1 MEKKNKKP
9 LVFIALLFSVLLIV
23 GGTIAYYTS
32 SDTFENEFDTGT
44 YKIETQEAFVS
55 PDNWTPGTTTEKTI
69 IATNKGNTM
78 AAVRIKLEESWKDE
92 NGGSLPLL
100 KEGVPAA
107 IINFSPDKDVKWI
120 YQDGYYYYV
129 RPLDE
134 NESTTSLLESV
145 TFNPDLDISVNSNC
159 TTDSVAGTKTC
170 TTETTGYAGGK
181 YTLQIEVETAQYDKY
196 KEIWNTN
203 VDINRPNTQVDGY
216 LLYNGSDNSKTFN
229 KNIARDSFEKLIITD
244 IINIPQNAI
253 DSWDVSYHHN
263 NSIKAWYT
271 DTDNNGLYEL
281 FIGQEGGVKANP
293 NSNYAFSNFKKVKYA
308 DFTYLNTSNTTNME
322 NAFDSIGYNATSLR
336 INGLDKLDTSQVT
349 SFHYAFD
356 AVGFNCQDV
365 YIGNLSNWNLDSAT
379 DMSNMF
385 YYGAFYSQNTY
396 LDVSGWD
403 TGNVRDMSHMF
414 HRFGYYTPIFS
425 FDLSNW
431 DTGNVTYMEE
441 MFYESGYSSTTWS
454 VGDLSDWD
462 LSKVTTT
469 FRMFYSAGYSATS
482 VADIG
487 TLDIYSNTI
496 RGMFCGFKAGKAI
509 INIHNN
515 PTDYS
520 SVFSSASTVSGSLIT
535 VNYSSTTTNIDSIIA
550 TKSSNSNVVK
560 GVQLD

>member
-1 MEKKNKKP
+1 M
-9 LVFIALLFSVLLIV
+9 F
-23 GGTIAYYTS
+23 
-32 SDTFENEFDTGT
+32 
-44 YKIETQEAFVS
+44 
-55 PDNWTPGTTTEKTI
+55 
-69 IATNKGNTM
+69 
-78 AAVRIKLEESWKDE
+78 
-92 NGGSLPLL
+92 
-100 KEGVPAA
+100 
-107 IINFSPDKDVKWI
+107 
-120 YQDGYYYYV
+120 
-129 RPLDE
+129 
-134 NESTTSLLESV
+134 
-145 TFNPDLDISVNSNC
+145 
-159 TTDSVAGTKTC
+159 
-170 TTETTGYAGGK
+170 
-181 YTLQIEVETAQYDKY
+181 
-196 KEIWNTN
+196 
-203 VDINRPNTQVDGY
+203 
-216 LLYNGSDNSKTFN
+216 
-229 KNIARDSFEKLIITD
+229 
-244 IINIPQNAI
+244 
-253 DSWDVSYHHN
+253 HN

-293 NSNYAFSNFKKVKYA
+293 NSSYAFSDFKKVKYA

-356 AVGFNCQDV
+356 SVGFNCQDV
-365 YIGNLSNWNLDSAT
+365 YIGNLSSWNLDSAT

-431 DTGNVTYMEE
+431 DTGNVTTMEE

-487 TLDIYSNTI
+487 TLDLYSNTI

-520 SVFSSASTVSGSLIT
+520 SVFYGASKISGSLIT
-535 VNYSSTTTNIDSIIA
+535 VNYSSTTTNIDAIIA
-550 TKSSNSNVVK
+550 TKASDSNVVK
-560 GVQLD
+560 GSVISN

>member
-1 MEKKNKKP
+1 MEKNNKKP
-9 LVFIALLFSVLLIV
+9 VLFIGLLVIV
-23 GGTIAYYTS
+23 FLTIGVTLAYYTTT
-32 SDTFENEFDTGT
+32 DTFNNEFNTGN
-44 YKIETQEAFVS
+44 YSIQTQEAFVS
-55 PDNWTPGTTTEKTI
+55 PDNWTPGTTTTKTV
-69 IATNKGNTM
+69 IATNKGNTP
-78 AAVRIKLEESWKDE
+78 AAVRIRLTPSWEDK
-92 NGGSLPLL
+92 NGDPLPLTD
-100 KEGVPAA
+100 GTNVAA
-107 IINFSPDKDVKWI
+107 IINYAPDKDVKWT
-120 YQDGYYYYV
+120 YQDGYYYYL

-134 NESTTSLLESV
+134 NESTTTLLESV
-145 TFNPDLDISVNSNC
+145 TFNPAVNFDKTRDCDTVNGV
-159 TTDSVAGTKTC
+159 TTC
-170 TTETTGYAGGK
+170 TTTFNDYAGGK

-293 NSNYAFSNFKKVKYA
+293 NSKYAFSYFKKVKYA

-356 AVGFNCQDV
+356 AVGLNCQDV

-414 HRFGYYTPIFS
+414 HRFGYYSPIFS

-431 DTGNVTYMEE
+431 DTGNVTTMEE

-469 FRMFYSAGYSATS
+469 YRMFYSAGYSATTY
-482 VADIG
+482 ADIG
-487 TLDIYSNTI
+487 TLDMYSNTI
-496 RGMFCGFKAGKAI
+496 YGMFNNFKIGKAV
-509 INIHNN
+509 INLHNN
-515 PTDYS
+515 PTDYAN
-520 SVFSSASTVSGSLIT
+520 VFSSASTVSGSGIT
-535 VNYSSTTTNIDSIIA
+535 VNYSSTTTNIDAIIA

-560 GVQLD
+560 GSVISN